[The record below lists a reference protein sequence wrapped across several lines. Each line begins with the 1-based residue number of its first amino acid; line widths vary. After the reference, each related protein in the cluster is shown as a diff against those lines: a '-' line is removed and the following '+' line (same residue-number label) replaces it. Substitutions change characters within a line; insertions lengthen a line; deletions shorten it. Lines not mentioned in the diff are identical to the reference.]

1 MLCRAGAAF
10 PDSGSGGLVDEFTRP
25 WTARASAD
33 EPDDTSV
40 GSRVGSLDAESGAGE
55 VTRLLHRLGSGDERA
70 ASELYPLVYE
80 ALRGVAG
87 RALARER
94 AGHSMQRTELVHEAY
109 LRLLGSASVSWQDRA
124 HFLAVAARAMRQV
137 LVDHARKRDAA
148 KRGGGVVARSLEDA
162 SGVPDPA
169 DVLPPDELLA
179 LDDALARLEEL
190 APRLRAVV
198 EYRFFAGLGERD
210 IAHVLG
216 VTERTVQR
224 DWVKARAWLHKE
236 IYGAT

>member
-1 MLCRAGAAF
+1 VFAVEDRVGQSAFAPPATPQEAGA
-10 PDSGSGGLVDEFTRP
+10 
-25 WTARASAD
+25 
-33 EPDDTSV
+33 
-40 GSRVGSLDAESGAGE
+40 
-55 VTRLLHRLGSGDERA
+55 VTRLLYRLGDGDQNA
-70 ASELYPLVYE
+70 ASELYPLIYE

-94 AGHSMQRTELVHEAY
+94 AGHSMERTELVHEAY
-109 LRLLGSASVSWQDRA
+109 LRLVGAAGVSWQDRA

-137 LVDHARKRDAA
+137 LVDHARKRQAA
-148 KRGGGVVARSLEDA
+148 KRGGGLAARSLDEA
-162 SGVPDPA
+162 SGIPDPA
-169 DVLPPDELLA
+169 DVLPPEELLA
-179 LDDALARLEEL
+179 LDDALARLEEV

-198 EYRFFAGLGERD
+198 EYRFFSGLGERE

-236 IYGAT
+236 IYDGS

>member
-1 MLCRAGAAF
+1 MDGDYGPL
-10 PDSGSGGLVDEFTRP
+10 
-25 WTARASAD
+25 TARPSTGEAGNA
-33 EPDDTSV
+33 
-40 GSRVGSLDAESGAGE
+40 DAEYEPGASMTTREAGYGGDGGVRPGE
-55 VTRLLHRLGSGDERA
+55 VTQLLHRLGNGDERA
-70 ASELYPLVYE
+70 ATELYPLVYD

-94 AGHSMQRTELVHEAY
+94 AGHSLERTELVHEAY
-109 LRLLGSASVSWQDRA
+109 LRLVGAANVSWQDQA

-137 LVDHARKRDAA
+137 LVDHARRRGAA
-148 KRGGGVVARSLEDA
+148 KRGGGVAVRSLNDA

-169 DVLPPDELLA
+169 DALPPDELLA
-179 LDDALARLEEL
+179 LDDALARLEEF

-236 IYGAT
+236 IYGAA